1 MPRYI
6 DVDARLSK
14 MPDDLPYKASVKRVL
29 MQAPTA
35 DVVPIDDD
43 FSTILICAVRYSIGR
58 QTYMPSLVID
68 YITPLLPSLNDKCL
82 AVMER
87 DIAEAGYYG
96 HEVIDKPGW
105 MKFLGDVRSEMAKRK
120 ASVNV

>member
-1 MPRYI
+1 
-6 DVDARLSK
+6 
-14 MPDDLPYKASVKRVL
+14 
-29 MQAPTA
+29 
-35 DVVPIDDD
+35 
-43 FSTILICAVRYSIGR
+43 
-58 QTYMPSLVID
+58 MPSLVID